1 MKKPN
6 YISPGKFSTTFFDE
20 ILRSKEFDD
29 IYFSSE
35 NGQKESDHV
44 FISGNHLKEIMPNSK
59 NFITGKELNS
69 GRLSQSLYIEVR
81 VSDKPQDPFDWF
93 DFNKE

>member
-35 NGQKESDHV
+35 NGQNESDHV
-44 FISGNHLKEIMPNSK
+44 FL
-59 NFITGKELNS
+59 
-69 GRLSQSLYIEVR
+69 RLQHIYLI
-81 VSDKPQDPFDWF
+81 
-93 DFNKE
+93 NLTL